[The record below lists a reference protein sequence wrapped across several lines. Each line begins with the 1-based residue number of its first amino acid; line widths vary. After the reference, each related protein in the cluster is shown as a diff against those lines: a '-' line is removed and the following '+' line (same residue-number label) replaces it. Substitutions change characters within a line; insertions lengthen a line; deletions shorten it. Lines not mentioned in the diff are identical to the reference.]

1 MSLTMNSGRMKKVVQ
16 TKTFQRGMKKVHPN
30 EKKVIDRVVRKVM
43 SAPEQ
48 GDPKKGDLS
57 GAYTVKFNMHGYQ
70 FRLMYEYDDQTV
82 TLLRFG
88 PREGFYGR

>member
-1 MSLTMNSGRMKKVVQ
+1 MSLNMNSGRMKKVVQ

-30 EKKVIDRVVRKVM
+30 EKKVIDRVVRKIM

-57 GAYTVKFNMHGYQ
+57 GAYTVKFNMHGSQ
-70 FRLMYEYDDQTV
+70 FRLMYEYDDQSV

-88 PREGFYGR
+88 PREGFYG